1 MNIHDLILQIQGID
15 DLTGLYLLTPLSDDS
30 GFFSTN
36 GKLLYISSDSEQYAS
51 QGIETDYLTLQT
63 HINIKAVR
71 NNQTFNDGI
80 YNIITFKGD
89 LYDPS
94 AESFVNLCSVHARD
108 KLQLGFRDFFYSLI
122 TIFQLPSEQ
131 GYKNAVGLFGEL
143 SFMKYVFDLTGIDI
157 SDNWHRSGSMSRYDF
172 SNGKSSI
179 EVKTTSSECNDV
191 TIKHTQIF
199 GSHPCYLAVV
209 CCERYDNGK
218 TINELIDEMQKIGQ
232 SFTGLN
238 FCINLARELK
248 RISGQEA
255 AELRFSVR
263 GIDIYYNEDVNPF
276 PILPENISNLV
287 YKLDLSLYDAL
298 DEGALYTLTH
308 DFQVNNEE

>member
-1 MNIHDLILQIQGID
+1 MNIHDLILQIQRID
-15 DLTGLYLLTPLSDDS
+15 DLSGLYLLTPLSDDS

-36 GKLLYISSDSEQYAS
+36 GKLLYISSDCEQYAS

-63 HINIKAVR
+63 HISIKAVQ

-89 LYDPS
+89 LNDPS
-94 AESFVNLCSVHARD
+94 AESFVNLCSVHARN

-157 SDNWHRSGSMSRYDF
+157 SENWHRSGPMSRYDF
-172 SNGKSSI
+172 SNGASSI
-179 EVKTTSSECNDV
+179 EVKTTASGCNNV
-191 TIKHTQIF
+191 TIKHSQIF
-199 GSHPCYLAVV
+199 ACHPCYLAAV
-209 CCERYDNGK
+209 CCEPYGNGK
-218 TINELIDEMQKIGQ
+218 TINELISEMQKSGQ
-232 SFTGLN
+232 SFNGLN
-238 FCINLARELK
+238 FCINLTRELK

-255 AELRFSVR
+255 SELRFSVSS
-263 GIDIYYNEDVNPF
+263 IDIYYNEDINPF
-276 PILPENISNLV
+276 PILPESISSLE

-308 DFQVNNEE
+308 DFQIKNEE